1 MNYNFIKM
9 TQKKKE
15 WNWRE
20 TLMSFGI
27 VPKEAKM
34 LFEIDD
40 ANGTKLIFPEANDIT
55 EIQEGTTVTAD
66 NGEYVFTDDA
76 KTYKITVDSGKVS
89 AIEITEEQPEE
100 EQPIEMKEVLQS
112 FADEFHAKDLQ
123 VKELESTVA
132 EMKTEITQLKALM
145 SHGKDDEVKKTVTFG
160 GKKIDFDKLNKK

>member
-1 MNYNFIKM
+1 M

-20 TLMSFGI
+20 ALMSFGI
-27 VPKEAKM
+27 VPKQAKM

-40 ANGTKLIFPEANDIT
+40 ANGKKLIFPEANDVT
-55 EIQEGTTVTAD
+55 EIQEGTSVTAEND
-66 NGEYVFTDDA
+66 DYVFTDDA
-76 KTYKITVDSGKVS
+76 KTYKITVENRKVS
-89 AIEITEEQPEE
+89 AIEITEE
-100 EQPIEMKEVLQS
+100 EQPIDMKEVLQS